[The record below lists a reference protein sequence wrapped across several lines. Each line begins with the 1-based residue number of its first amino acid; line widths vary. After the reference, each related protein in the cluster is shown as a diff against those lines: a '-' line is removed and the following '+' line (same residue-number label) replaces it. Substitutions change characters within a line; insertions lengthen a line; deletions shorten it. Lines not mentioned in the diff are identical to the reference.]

1 MHETILHRNIRNRRK
16 RRLCFVFSYDFSA
29 PRLAD
34 DLGSIQGINVVGS
47 VDDFIGADA
56 IGVVEELDHRVGF
69 FHLIQLSS
77 VPSKCIPIEGSG
89 GADGVVGCS
98 PL

>member
-34 DLGSIQGINVVGS
+34 DLCSVQGINVVGS
-47 VDDFIGADA
+47 VYDLVCADA
-56 IGVVEELDHRVGF
+56 VGVIHELQERLSAVAA
-69 FHLIQLSS
+69 HLPELANRHPPWLPAEQL
-77 VPSKCIPIEGSG
+77 PCGHL
-89 GADGVVGCS
+89 AY
-98 PL
+98 